1 MQNLVARSCTPT
13 NAPSCSFFPPE
24 QCGACPQRAACV
36 SDKHPSRTIEV
47 GPNEALLIAA
57 RTYQHTDAYKAD
69 RRARQI
75 VERQIARMVRLGA
88 RFARF
93 FGIAKVRAQITFLA
107 VVANLTRLVRLAK
120 AAARPL
126 T

>member
-1 MQNLVARSCTPT
+1 MQNLVARSCAPT

-24 QCGACPQRAACV
+24 QCEPCPQRAGCV
-36 SDKHPSRTIEV
+36 STKHASRTIEV
-47 GPNEALLIAA
+47 GPNEALLIDA
-57 RTYQHTDAYKAD
+57 RAYQRTDAYKAD

-75 VERQIARMVRLGA
+75 VERQVARMVRLGA

-93 FGIAKVRAQITFLA
+93 FGSAKVRAQIAIIA
-107 VVANLTRLVRLAK
+107 VVANLTHLASLAY
-120 AAARPL
+120 AA

>member
-1 MQNLVARSCTPT
+1 MQSLAARSCVPT

-24 QCGACPQRAACV
+24 PCGACPQRAGCF
-36 SDKHPSRTIEV
+36 SDKHTSRTIEV
-47 GPNEALLIAA
+47 GPNEALRIAA
-57 RTYQHTDAYKAD
+57 RAYQHTDTYKAD

-75 VERQIARMVRLGA
+75 VERQVARMVRLGA

-93 FGIAKVRAQITFLA
+93 FGVAKVRAQIAIIA

-120 AAARPL
+120 AATTA
-126 T
+126 

>member
-1 MQNLVARSCTPT
+1 MQNLAARFCART

-24 QCGACPQRAACV
+24 QCEVCPQRAGCI
-36 SDKHPSRTIEV
+36 SLKHASRTIEV

-57 RTYQHTDAYKAD
+57 RAYQLTDAYKAD

-75 VERQIARMVRLGA
+75 AERQVARMVRLGA

-93 FGIAKVRAQITFLA
+93 FGSAKVRAQIA
-107 VVANLTRLVRLAK
+107 IIAAVANLTHLASLD
-120 AAARPL
+120 AAA
-126 T
+126 